1 MYCRLLYLN
10 RPNVTPE
17 SMMTLTAYLGP
28 TRNCCPLTMVPS
40 PDSAPP
46 PSVGGAA
53 PGSASAIAAD
63 LLPILTIWKIL
74 RLFVNTER
82 MNEPVHSVS
91 VCAVKI
97 NTNLMTRV
105 TQANIAA
112 IRRSNH
118 PFNNS
123 DIFAKLTNIDC

>member
-1 MYCRLLYLN
+1 
-10 RPNVTPE
+10 
-17 SMMTLTAYLGP
+17 
-28 TRNCCPLTMVPS
+28 
-40 PDSAPP
+40 
-46 PSVGGAA
+46 
-53 PGSASAIAAD
+53 
-63 LLPILTIWKIL
+63 
-74 RLFVNTER
+74 

-91 VCAVKI
+91 VQSKI

-123 DIFAKLTNIDC
+123 DIFAKLTNIDY